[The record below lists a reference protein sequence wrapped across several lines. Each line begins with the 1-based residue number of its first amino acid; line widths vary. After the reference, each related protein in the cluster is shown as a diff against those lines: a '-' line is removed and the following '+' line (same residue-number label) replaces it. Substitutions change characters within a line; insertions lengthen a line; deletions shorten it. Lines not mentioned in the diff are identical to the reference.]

1 MKLSIARNSRLTLNK
16 AVALTILVQ
25 RNQNDIKKITIS
37 MRITQQKTQM

>member
-1 MKLSIARNSRLTLNK
+1 VKPSTARNSWLTLNK